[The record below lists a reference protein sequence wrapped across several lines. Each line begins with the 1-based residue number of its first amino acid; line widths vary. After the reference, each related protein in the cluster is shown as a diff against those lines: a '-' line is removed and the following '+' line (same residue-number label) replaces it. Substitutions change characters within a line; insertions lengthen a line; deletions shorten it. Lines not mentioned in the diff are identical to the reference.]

1 VNVTKSET
9 VHICLMILSD
19 NQVPEHF

>member
-9 VHICLMILSD
+9 VHICLMILSN